1 MSENWF
7 NQSDV
12 ESALRSLLKERILV
26 LDGAMGTQIQA
37 RKLGEADFRGERF
50 KNHPKELK
58 GNSDLLVLTRPD
70 VIRAIHDAYLDAGAD
85 MIETNTFTATSIAQ
99 ADYGLESAVYDI
111 NVAAARIAREAA
123 DAATQKSGR
132 RRFVAGAIGPLNRT
146 LSISPEVND
155 PSFRA
160 VTFDEVRE
168 SYAEQVRGLLDGGV
182 DVILCETVFDTL
194 NLKAAIFA
202 IDEAFEARK
211 QRVPVMLSVTIT
223 DKSGRTLSGQ
233 TIDAWWVSV
242 THARPFAVGIN
253 CALGAAEMRPY
264 LAELAAIADC
274 YVSCYPNAGL
284 PNAFGE
290 YDETPEMTAE
300 LLKEFATS
308 GLVNFV
314 GGCCGTT
321 PPHIAAIA
329 GAVAGVAPRAANV
342 GPSPFT
348 QLSGLEVLTIRP
360 ETNFVMIGERTN
372 VTGSKKFADLIKA
385 GDYTTATAVAV
396 EQVRGGANLVDVNFD
411 EGMLDGAAAMTK
423 FLNILATE
431 PEVARVPIMIDSSK
445 WSVIEAG
452 LKCVQGKGV
461 VNSISLK
468 EGEEDFLAKAR
479 LVQRYGAGVVV
490 MAFDE
495 TGQADTVARKVE
507 ICQRAYKLLVDK
519 VGFNPFDII
528 FDPNILA
535 IGTGMEE
542 HADYAKNFIEA
553 TSMIK
558 ATCPGVK
565 ISGGVSNLSFSFRG
579 NNVVREAMNSAF
591 LYHAIRAGMDMGI
604 VNAGQIVVYEQ
615 IEPELLVRVEDV
627 LFNRRP
633 DATERLIEFAETVK
647 ASGKKK
653 EADVA
658 WRAAPVEERISYAL
672 VKGIVDFIEADVEE
686 ARQKYARPLEVIEG
700 PMMDGMKIVGDLFG
714 AGKMF
719 LPQVVKSAR
728 VMKRGVAH
736 LLPFMEAEKAK
747 SGDRRAQGKVLLAT
761 VKGDVHDIG
770 KNIVGVVL
778 GCNNYE
784 VIDLGVMVPCEKI
797 LETATKEKVDIVG
810 LSGLIT
816 PSLDEM
822 VHVAKEMQR
831 IGLTIPLL
839 IGGATTS
846 RQHTAVRI
854 APEFARPTVHVLD
867 ASRAVSTVAALLDQK
882 QLGEFDRKNRAEQK
896 EMRDLH
902 GGRRVKAVLPYA
914 EAQANRLKIDWRA
927 DEIAQPGFVGRRTL
941 ELPLRELV
949 EYIDWT
955 FFFTAWE
962 LKGRFPQILEH
973 PQYGE
978 AARDLYKSATKLLS
992 RIVDE
997 KLLTARATYGFW
1009 PANADGNDVVLFA
1022 DAQRSRE
1029 VARFN
1034 MLRQQQAKTDAGAHL
1049 SLADFVAPVG
1059 SGLVDYVGAFAV
1071 TSGIGA
1077 DELARSYERQLDD
1090 YSAIICKAL
1099 ADRLAEASAELLH
1112 QRVRR
1117 EWGYGASETLTPSE
1131 LIDEKYRGIRPAFGY
1146 PACPDHSEKKK
1157 LFALLEA
1164 GGVGMALTESCAMT
1178 PAASVSGMYFAH
1190 PQARYFNVGKIGRDQ
1205 VVAYAARKG
1214 VTVAEV
1220 ERWLATN
1227 LGYEAAA
1234 ESDAA

>member
-7 NQSDV
+7 NQSEV
-12 ESALRSLLKERILV
+12 EVALRALMKERVLV
-26 LDGAMGTQIQA
+26 IDGAMGTQIQA
-37 RKLGEADFRGERF
+37 RKLGEADFRGDRF
-50 KNHPKELK
+50 RDHPRELK

-70 VIRAIHDAYLDAGAD
+70 VIRDIHDAYLAAGAD
-85 MIETNTFTATSIAQ
+85 VIETNTFTATSIAQ
-99 ADYGLESAVYDI
+99 ADYGLESAVYDM
-111 NVAAARIAREAA
+111 NVAAARIARAAA
-123 DAATQKSGR
+123 DAATQKTGR
-132 RRFVAGAIGPLNRT
+132 RRFVAGAIGPTNRT

-160 VTFDEVRE
+160 VTFDEVRAA
-168 SYAEQVRGLLDGGV
+168 YAEQVRGLLDGGV
-182 DVILCETVFDTL
+182 DVILAETVFDTL
-194 NLKAAIFA
+194 NLKACLFA

-211 QRVPVMLSVTIT
+211 SRVPVMLSVTIT

-242 THARPFAVGIN
+242 AHARPFAVGIN

-290 YDETPEMTAE
+290 YDETPEMTAAQ
-300 LLKEFATS
+300 LREFATS
-308 GLVNFV
+308 GLVNLV

-321 PPHIAAIA
+321 PAHIAAIA
-329 GAVAGVAPRAANV
+329 GAVEGLPPRAATV
-342 GPSPFT
+342 GSSPYT

-360 ETNFVMIGERTN
+360 ETNFIMIGERTN
-372 VTGSKKFADLIKA
+372 VTGSKKFAELIKQ

-468 EGEEDFLAKAR
+468 EGEKDFLDKAR
-479 LVQRYGAGVVV
+479 LIQRYGAGVVV

-507 ICQRAYKLLVDK
+507 ICQRAYKLLTEE
-519 VGFNPFDII
+519 VGFNPLDII

-553 TSMIK
+553 TTLIK

-615 IEPELLVRVEDV
+615 IEAELLTRVEDV

-736 LLPFMEAEKAK
+736 LLPFMEAEKQK
-747 SGDRRAQGKVLLAT
+747 SGDTRAQGKVLLAT

-797 LETATKEKVDIVG
+797 LETAVKQKVDVVG

-846 RQHTAVRI
+846 RQHTAVKI

-867 ASRAVSTVAALLDQK
+867 ASRAVSTVASLLDQK
-882 QLGEFDRKNRAEQK
+882 QLADFDQKNRDEQK
-896 EMRDLH
+896 ALRELH
-902 GGRRVKAVLPYA
+902 GGRRVKQVLPFA
-914 EAQANRLKIDWRA
+914 EAQANRLKIEWRA
-927 DEIAQPGFVGRRTL
+927 EELAQPAFVGRRTI

-997 KLLTARATYGFW
+997 KLLTAKASWGFW
-1009 PANADGNDVVLFA
+1009 PANADGNDIVLWA
-1022 DAQRSRE
+1022 DAQRTRE

-1034 MLRQQQAKTDAGAHL
+1034 MLRQQQAKTDAGPHL
-1049 SLADFVAPVG
+1049 SLADFVAPAS
-1059 SGLVDYVGAFAV
+1059 SGLVDHVGAFAV
-1071 TSGIGA
+1071 TAGIGA
-1077 DELARSYERQLDD
+1077 DELARGYERQLDD

-1099 ADRLAEASAELLH
+1099 ADRLAEAAAEMLH
-1112 QRVRR
+1112 QRARR
-1117 EWGYGASETLTPSE
+1117 EWGYGAGETLTPAE

-1146 PACPDHSEKKK
+1146 PACPDHSEKRK
-1157 LFALLEA
+1157 LFALLDA
-1164 GGVGMALTESCAMT
+1164 GAAGMALTESCAMT

-1205 VVAYAARKG
+1205 IVAYAARKG

>member
-7 NQSDV
+7 NQSEV
-12 ESALRSLLKERILV
+12 EAALRAILRDRILV
-26 LDGAMGTQIQA
+26 IDGAMGTQIQA
-37 RKLGEADFRGERF
+37 AKLGDADFRGERF
-50 KNHPKELK
+50 AAHAHDLK
-58 GNSDLLVLTRPD
+58 GNGDVLSLTRPD
-70 VIRAIHDAYLDAGAD
+70 VIRAIHDAYLEAGAD
-85 MIETNTFTATSIAQ
+85 VIETNTFTATKIAQ
-99 ADYGLESAVYDI
+99 ADYGLEAAVYDM
-111 NVAAARIAREAA
+111 NLASAQIARASA
-123 DAATQKSGR
+123 DASTAKSGR
-132 RRFVAGAIGPLNRT
+132 RRFVAGAIGPTNRT
-146 LSISPEVND
+146 LSISPQVND

-160 VTFDEVRE
+160 VTFDEVRA
-168 SYAEQVRGLLDGGV
+168 SYVEQVRALLDGGV
-182 DVILCETVFDTL
+182 DVLLAETVFDTL
-194 NLKAAIFA
+194 NLKACLFA
-202 IDEAFEARK
+202 IDEVFVERK
-211 QRVPVMLSVTIT
+211 TRVPVMLSVTIT

-242 THARPFAVGIN
+242 THARPFSVGIN
-253 CALGAAEMRPY
+253 CALGAAEMRSY

-290 YDETPEMTAE
+290 YDETPAMTAK
-300 LLKEFATS
+300 LLRGFADD
-308 GLVNFV
+308 GLINLV

-321 PPHIAAIA
+321 PAHIAAIA
-329 GAVAGVAPRAANV
+329 SAVEGVGPRAANV
-342 GPSPFT
+342 SSSPFT

-372 VTGSKKFADLIKA
+372 VTGSAKFAELIKK
-385 GDYTTATAVAV
+385 GDFATATAVAV
-396 EQVRGGANLVDVNFD
+396 EQVRGGANLIDVNFD
-411 EGMLDGAAAMTK
+411 EGMLDGVAAMTT

-431 PEVARVPIMIDSSK
+431 PEVARVPIMVDSSK

-468 EGEEDFLAKAR
+468 EGEADFLDKAR

-495 TGQADTVARKVE
+495 TGQADTVARKVA

-519 VGFNPFDII
+519 VGFNPLDII

-535 IGTGMEE
+535 VATGMEE

-553 TSMIK
+553 TTIIK

-579 NNVVREAMNSAF
+579 NNTVREAMNSAF

-615 IEPELLVRVEDV
+615 IEPELLTRVEDV
-627 LFNRRP
+627 LFNRRA
-633 DATERLIEFAETVK
+633 DATERLVELAETVK
-647 ASGKKK
+647 GTGKKK

-658 WRAAPVEERISYAL
+658 WRAAPVAERISYAL

-686 ARQKYARPLEVIEG
+686 ARQKFARPLEVIEG

-736 LLPFMEAEKAK
+736 LLPFMEADKLK
-747 SGDRRAQGKVLLAT
+747 TGDTRSHGKVLMAT

-778 GCNNYE
+778 GCNSYE

-797 LETATKEKVDIVG
+797 LETAVREKVDVVG

-822 VHVAKEMQR
+822 VHVAKEMER

-854 APEFARPTVHVLD
+854 APEFSRPTVHVLD
-867 ASRAVSTVAALLDQK
+867 ASRAVSTVASLLDDK
-882 QLGEFDRKNRAEQK
+882 QREEFDRKNRGEQK
-896 EMRDLH
+896 ELRELH
-902 GGRRVKAVLPYA
+902 GGRRIKQVVPFAD
-914 EAQANRLKIDWRA
+914 AQANRLKIEWRKEDLA
-927 DEIAQPGFVGRRTL
+927 LPEFVGARTI
-941 ELPLRELV
+941 EIPLGQLV

-1009 PANADGNDVVLFA
+1009 PASSDGNDVVLWA
-1022 DAQRSRE
+1022 DAQGSRE

-1034 MLRQQQAKTDAGAHL
+1034 MIRQQQAKMEPGPHL
-1049 SLADFVAPVG
+1049 SLADFVAPRS
-1059 SGLVDYVGAFAV
+1059 SGLVDHVGAFAV
-1071 TSGIGA
+1071 TAGIGA
-1077 DELARSYERQLDD
+1077 DELARGYERALDD

-1099 ADRLAEASAELLH
+1099 ADRLAEAGAEMLH
-1112 QRVRR
+1112 QLARR
-1117 EWGYGASETLTPSE
+1117 QWGYGAAETLTPAQ
-1131 LIDEKYRGIRPAFGY
+1131 LVDEKYRGIRPAFGY
-1146 PACPDHSEKKK
+1146 PACPDHSEKRK
-1157 LFALLEA
+1157 LFALLGAEA
-1164 GGVGMALTESCAMT
+1164 VGMALTESCAMT

-1190 PQARYFNVGKIGRDQ
+1190 PAARYFNVGKIGRDQ

-1214 VTVAEV
+1214 VAVAEV

>member
-7 NQSDV
+7 NQSEV
-12 ESALRSLLKERILV
+12 EVALRALLQQRVLV

-50 KNHPKELK
+50 ASHPRELK

-70 VIRAIHDAYLDAGAD
+70 VIRDIHDAYLAAGAD

-99 ADYGLESAVYDI
+99 ADYGLESAVYDM
-111 NVAAARIAREAA
+111 NVAAARIARAAA
-123 DAATQKSGR
+123 DAATQNTGR
-132 RRFVAGAIGPLNRT
+132 RRFVAGAIGPTNRT

-160 VTFDEVRE
+160 VTFDEVRAA
-168 SYAEQVRGLLDGGV
+168 YAEQVRGLLDGGV
-182 DVILCETVFDTL
+182 DVLLAETVFDTL
-194 NLKAAIFA
+194 NLKACLFA
-202 IDEAFEARK
+202 IDEAFAERK
-211 QRVPVMLSVTIT
+211 TRVPVMLSVTIT

-274 YVSCYPNAGL
+274 YVSSYPNAGL

-290 YDETPEMTAE
+290 YDETPEMTAG
-300 LLKEFATS
+300 LLREFATS

-321 PPHIAAIA
+321 PAHIAAIA
-329 GAVAGVAPRAANV
+329 RAVDGVAPRAATV
-342 GPSPFT
+342 GPSPDT
-348 QLSGLEVLTIRP
+348 QFSGLEVLTVRP
-360 ETNFVMIGERTN
+360 ETNFIMVGERTN

-385 GDYTTATAVAV
+385 GDYTTATAIAV
-396 EQVRGGANLVDVNFD
+396 EQVRGGANLIDVNFD

-431 PEVARVPIMIDSSK
+431 PEVARVPIMVDSSK

-468 EGEEDFLAKAR
+468 EGENDFLDKAR

-507 ICQRAYKLLVDK
+507 ICQRAYKLLVEK
-519 VGFNPFDII
+519 VGFNPLDII

-553 TSMIK
+553 TTTIK

-615 IEPELLVRVEDV
+615 IEPELLTRVEDV

-633 DATERLIEFAETVK
+633 DATERLVEFADTVK

-672 VKGIVDFIEADVEE
+672 VKGIVDYIEADVEE

-736 LLPFMEAEKAK
+736 LLPFMEAEKLK
-747 SGDRRAQGKVLLAT
+747 SGDTRSHGKVLLAT

-778 GCNNYE
+778 GCNSYE

-797 LETATKEKVDIVG
+797 LETAVKEKVDVVG

-846 RQHTAVRI
+846 RQHTAVKI

-867 ASRAVSTVAALLDQK
+867 ASRAVSTVASLLDDK
-882 QLGEFDRKNRAEQK
+882 QVVEFDRKNREEQK
-896 EMRDLH
+896 ALRELH
-902 GGRRVKAVLPYA
+902 GGRRVKQVLPFA
-914 EAQANRLKIDWRA
+914 EAEANRLRLEWRA
-927 DEIAQPGFVGRRTL
+927 EELAKPSFIGRRTID
-941 ELPLRELV
+941 LPLHELV

-997 KLLTARATYGFW
+997 KLLTARASYGFW
-1009 PANADGNDVVLFA
+1009 PASAEGNDIVLWG

-1034 MLRQQQAKTDAGAHL
+1034 MLRQQQAKTDGGPHL
-1049 SLADFVAPVG
+1049 SLADFVAPAA
-1059 SGLVDYVGAFAV
+1059 SGLIDHVGAFAV
-1071 TSGIGA
+1071 TAGIGA
-1077 DELARSYERQLDD
+1077 DELARGYERQLDD

-1099 ADRLAEASAELLH
+1099 ADRLAEAAAEMLH
-1112 QRVRR
+1112 QRARR
-1117 EWGYGASETLTPSE
+1117 EWGYGATETLTPAE

-1157 LFALLEA
+1157 LFALLDA
-1164 GGVGMALTESCAMT
+1164 GAAGMALTESCAMT

-1190 PQARYFNVGKIGRDQ
+1190 PQARYFNVGKVGRDQ
-1205 VVAYAARKG
+1205 IVAYAARKG
-1214 VTVAEV
+1214 VTVAEA

>member
-1 MSENWF
+1 
-7 NQSDV
+7 
-12 ESALRSLLKERILV
+12 
-26 LDGAMGTQIQA
+26 
-37 RKLGEADFRGERF
+37 
-50 KNHPKELK
+50 
-58 GNSDLLVLTRPD
+58 
-70 VIRAIHDAYLDAGAD
+70 
-85 MIETNTFTATSIAQ
+85 
-99 ADYGLESAVYDI
+99 
-111 NVAAARIAREAA
+111 
-123 DAATQKSGR
+123 
-132 RRFVAGAIGPLNRT
+132 
-146 LSISPEVND
+146 
-155 PSFRA
+155 
-160 VTFDEVRE
+160 
-168 SYAEQVRGLLDGGV
+168 
-182 DVILCETVFDTL
+182 
-194 NLKAAIFA
+194 
-202 IDEAFEARK
+202 
-211 QRVPVMLSVTIT
+211 
-223 DKSGRTLSGQ
+223 
-233 TIDAWWVSV
+233 
-242 THARPFAVGIN
+242 
-253 CALGAAEMRPY
+253 
-264 LAELAAIADC
+264 
-274 YVSCYPNAGL
+274 
-284 PNAFGE
+284 
-290 YDETPEMTAE
+290 
-300 LLKEFATS
+300 
-308 GLVNFV
+308 
-314 GGCCGTT
+314 
-321 PPHIAAIA
+321 
-329 GAVAGVAPRAANV
+329 
-342 GPSPFT
+342 
-348 QLSGLEVLTIRP
+348 
-360 ETNFVMIGERTN
+360 
-372 VTGSKKFADLIKA
+372 
-385 GDYTTATAVAV
+385 
-396 EQVRGGANLVDVNFD
+396 
-411 EGMLDGAAAMTK
+411 
-423 FLNILATE
+423 
-431 PEVARVPIMIDSSK
+431 
-445 WSVIEAG
+445 
-452 LKCVQGKGV
+452 
-461 VNSISLK
+461 
-468 EGEEDFLAKAR
+468 
-479 LVQRYGAGVVV
+479 
-490 MAFDE
+490 
-495 TGQADTVARKVE
+495 
-507 ICQRAYKLLVDK
+507 
-519 VGFNPFDII
+519 
-528 FDPNILA
+528 
-535 IGTGMEE
+535 
-542 HADYAKNFIEA
+542 
-553 TSMIK
+553 
-558 ATCPGVK
+558 
-565 ISGGVSNLSFSFRG
+565 
-579 NNVVREAMNSAF
+579 
-591 LYHAIRAGMDMGI
+591 
-604 VNAGQIVVYEQ
+604 
-615 IEPELLVRVEDV
+615 
-627 LFNRRP
+627 
-633 DATERLIEFAETVK
+633 
-647 ASGKKK
+647 
-653 EADVA
+653 
-658 WRAAPVEERISYAL
+658 
-672 VKGIVDFIEADVEE
+672 
-686 ARQKYARPLEVIEG
+686 
-700 PMMDGMKIVGDLFG
+700 
-714 AGKMF
+714 
-719 LPQVVKSAR
+719 
-728 VMKRGVAH
+728 
-736 LLPFMEAEKAK
+736 
-747 SGDRRAQGKVLLAT
+747 
-761 VKGDVHDIG
+761 
-770 KNIVGVVL
+770 
-778 GCNNYE
+778 
-784 VIDLGVMVPCEKI
+784 
-797 LETATKEKVDIVG
+797 
-810 LSGLIT
+810 
-816 PSLDEM
+816 
-822 VHVAKEMQR
+822 VAKEMQR

>member
-1 MSENWF
+1 
-7 NQSDV
+7 
-12 ESALRSLLKERILV
+12 
-26 LDGAMGTQIQA
+26 
-37 RKLGEADFRGERF
+37 
-50 KNHPKELK
+50 
-58 GNSDLLVLTRPD
+58 
-70 VIRAIHDAYLDAGAD
+70 
-85 MIETNTFTATSIAQ
+85 
-99 ADYGLESAVYDI
+99 
-111 NVAAARIAREAA
+111 
-123 DAATQKSGR
+123 
-132 RRFVAGAIGPLNRT
+132 
-146 LSISPEVND
+146 
-155 PSFRA
+155 
-160 VTFDEVRE
+160 
-168 SYAEQVRGLLDGGV
+168 
-182 DVILCETVFDTL
+182 
-194 NLKAAIFA
+194 
-202 IDEAFEARK
+202 
-211 QRVPVMLSVTIT
+211 
-223 DKSGRTLSGQ
+223 Q

-242 THARPFAVGIN
+242 QHARPFAVGIN

-264 LAELAAIADC
+264 LAELAEMASC
-274 YVSCYPNAGL
+274 WVSCYPNAGL

-290 YDETPEMTAE
+290 YDETPQMTAG
-300 LLKEFATS
+300 LLREFATS
-308 GLVNFV
+308 GLVNLV

-321 PPHIAAIA
+321 PAHIAAIA
-329 GAVAGVAPRAANV
+329 AAVDGVPPRAQPAA
-342 GPSPFT
+342 PSPYT

-360 ETNFVMIGERTN
+360 ETNFIMIGERTN

-385 GDYTTATAVAV
+385 NDYTAATAVAV

-411 EGMLDGAAAMTK
+411 EGMLDGAAAMTT

-431 PEVARVPIMIDSSK
+431 PDVARVPIMVDSSK

-468 EGEEDFLAKAR
+468 EGEKDFLDKAR
-479 LVQRYGAGVVV
+479 LIQRYGAGVVV

-495 TGQADTVARKVE
+495 TGQADTVARKVA
-507 ICQRAYKLLVDK
+507 ICQRAYKLLTEE
-519 VGFNPFDII
+519 VGFNPLDII

-535 IGTGMEE
+535 IGTGLEE

-553 TSMIK
+553 TGIIK
-558 ATCPGVK
+558 ATCPGAK

-579 NNVVREAMNSAF
+579 NNIVREAMNSAF

-633 DATERLIEFAETVK
+633 DATERLVEFADTVK
-647 ASGKKK
+647 SSGKKK

-658 WRAAPVEERISYAL
+658 WRGTPVEERISYAL

-686 ARQKYARPLEVIEG
+686 ARLKLPKPLDVIEG

-736 LLPFMEAEKAK
+736 LLPFMEAEKLR
-747 SGDRRAQGKVLLAT
+747 SGDTRAQGKVLLAT

-797 LETATKEKVDIVG
+797 LETAVREKVDVVG

-822 VHVAKEMQR
+822 VHVAKEMER

-846 RQHTAVRI
+846 RQHTAVKI
-854 APEFARPTVHVLD
+854 APSFSRPTVHVLD
-867 ASRAVSTVAALLDQK
+867 ASRAVSTVSSLLDDK
-882 QLGEFDRKNRAEQK
+882 QNADFDRKNREEQASLR
-896 EMRDLH
+896 ELH
-902 GGRRVKAVLPYA
+902 GGRRVRQVLTYA
-914 EAQANRLKIDWRA
+914 EAQADRPKIEWRA
-927 DEIAQPGFVGRRTL
+927 EDIAVPSFVGRRTL
-941 ELPLRELV
+941 EIPLAQLV

-978 AARDLYKSATKLLS
+978 AARDLYKSATTLLK

-997 KLLTARATYGFW
+997 KLLTARASYGFW
-1009 PANADGNDVVLFA
+1009 PANGDGNDVVLWS
-1022 DAQRSRE
+1022 DATRARE
-1029 VARFN
+1029 LTRFN
-1034 MLRQQQAKTDAGAHL
+1034 MLRQQQAKTDGGAHL
-1049 SLADFVAPVG
+1049 SLSDFVAPTS

-1071 TSGIGA
+1071 TAGIGA
-1077 DELARSYERQLDD
+1077 DELARGYERQLDD

-1099 ADRLAEASAELLH
+1099 ADRLAEAAAEMLH

-1117 EWGYGASETLTPSE
+1117 EWGYGAAESLTASD

-1146 PACPDHSEKKK
+1146 PACPDHSEKRK
-1157 LFALLEA
+1157 LFTLLDA
-1164 GGVGMALTESCAMT
+1164 GAVGMALTESCAMT
-1178 PAASVSGMYFAH
+1178 PAASVSGVYFAH

-1220 ERWLATN
+1220 ERWLGPN